1 MDDQY
6 IVLRVK
12 RTRYQTASAIAQQ
25 LCVATGRQVSWF
37 NVTRPFTKDAY
48 LPIVLNTTSLRKI
61 PISCTVW
68 SVLRNTKT
76 GYLIN
81 GVVSSLRMGV
91 VSVPQAIVN
100 ASLFGER
107 SGHGFIPITSRKETA
122 TLVLKLSSGEVLC

>member
-48 LPIVLNTTSLRKI
+48 LPIVLNTTSLREI

-76 GYLIN
+76 GHLIN

-100 ASLFGER
+100 ASLFGEVR
-107 SGHGFIPITSRKETA
+107 TRFHPNNITERTA